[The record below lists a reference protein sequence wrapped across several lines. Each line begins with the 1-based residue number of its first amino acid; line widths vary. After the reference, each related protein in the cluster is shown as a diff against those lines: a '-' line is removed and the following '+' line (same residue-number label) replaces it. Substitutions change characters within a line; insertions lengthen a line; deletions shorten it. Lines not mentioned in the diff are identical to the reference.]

1 MYYYINLKNL
11 EISFLILQNLNKE
24 QKEIL
29 CVKHQELIQ
38 NNTKLVTFPL
48 ILPKTNP
55 NIAFLIYLVLNLST
69 YL

>member
-1 MYYYINLKNL
+1 MYYYILLKNL
-11 EISFLILQNLNKE
+11 EISFIILKNLNKE

-38 NNTKLVTFPL
+38 NNTELVTFSL

-55 NIAFLIYLVLNLST
+55 SIAFLIYLVLNLST
-69 YL
+69 

>member
-1 MYYYINLKNL
+1 M
-11 EISFLILQNLNKE
+11 NKE

-38 NNTKLVTFPL
+38 NNTELVTFSL

-55 NIAFLIYLVLNLST
+55 SIAFLIYLVLNLST
-69 YL
+69 

>member
-11 EISFLILQNLNKE
+11 EISFIILKNLNKE

-38 NNTKLVTFPL
+38 NNTELVTFSL

>member
-1 MYYYINLKNL
+1 MYYYILLKNL
-11 EISFLILQNLNKE
+11 EISFIILKNLNKE

-38 NNTKLVTFPL
+38 NNTELVTFSL

-55 NIAFLIYLVLNLST
+55 SIAFLIYLVFNLST
-69 YL
+69 

>member
-1 MYYYINLKNL
+1 MYYYILLKNL
-11 EISFLILQNLNKE
+11 EISFIILKNLNKE

-38 NNTKLVTFPL
+38 NNTELVTFSL

-55 NIAFLIYLVLNLST
+55 SIAFLIYLVINLST
-69 YL
+69 